1 MLTKLTP
8 DFPHLYTSWPP
19 FALAGKVAPRIVTN
33 STKTSRVTMAL
44 NLEKEL
50 AFYRKYHCKYR
61 DCFAFVVLFAV

>member
-1 MLTKLTP
+1 
-8 DFPHLYTSWPP
+8 
-19 FALAGKVAPRIVTN
+19 
-33 STKTSRVTMAL
+33 MAL